1 MAGKVKPPKTPTY
14 RTFKRSARNFREFAN
29 RRKRTVDRGLTYD
42 EARRACE
49 NYNKELTSNEKTRGT
64 MMEFEVE

>member
-1 MAGKVKPPKTPTY
+1 MKTY
-14 RTFKRSARNFREFAN
+14 RTFKRSARNFREFSS

-49 NYNKELTSNEKTRGT
+49 NYNKGRTASEKSRGT
-64 MMEFEVE
+64 MMEFEAE